1 MVGAPE
7 MMAVV
12 DELLIAL
19 VAAVFGLA
27 GTVVGAVVAARAA
40 KAGADKNAETAR
52 RQVEDQAT
60 AEHAHWLRQQRLTA
74 YEGFLEAWDE
84 CLRLTRAS
92 ADPHESDPPGVEP
105 LRAAAGHMAERAR
118 RIALLGPPAVT
129 QAAEELAE
137 TMQQDVDATA
147 EFLREAEAGT
157 LVLDGRPGDIDGVHA
172 ATKAFTNKA
181 DQLRELL
188 AGAQESGESVD
199 GHPLLAE
206 YLEAGN
212 RYQTVS
218 QETLGDLQA
227 NLDQLASLADQATAV
242 VDLLRR
248 NQAAREAS
256 REQFTAE
263 VRAALGTPPL
273 SGNG

>member
-1 MVGAPE
+1 M
-7 MMAVV
+7 

-19 VAAVFGLA
+19 VAAAFGLA

-40 KAGADKNAETAR
+40 KAGADKNAETVR

-60 AEHAHWLRQQRLTA
+60 VEHAHWLRQQRLTA

-105 LRAAAGHMAERAR
+105 LRAAAGRMAERAR

-157 LVLDGRPGDIDGVHA
+157 LALDERPGDVEAVHA
-172 ATKAFTNKA
+172 ATEAFTNRA
-181 DQLRELL
+181 DRLRELL
-188 AGAQESGESVD
+188 AGARESVD

-227 NLDQLASLADQATAV
+227 NLDQLANLADQATAV
-242 VDLLRR
+242 VGLLSR

-273 SGNG
+273 SGDG